1 MRKITQLKIGFV
13 LAVLLTI
20 TGCSMFG
27 SNPSAP
33 TAVEHLVYV
42 VQTNYVD
49 ATVLHTNVV
58 TVTNAQNV
66 VVEQTNI
73 VSAVV
78 QVPAYTLTTSP
89 TTVAT
94 VQASGTALN
103 TFFPGIGSMASMG
116 VLALLGLWAQLRGQ
130 KKSNTADAIAQEVET
145 IREFIKTLPSG
156 TKYDT
161 AITSWLQAHQL
172 ATGTASQVLGILGS
186 SINNAEA
193 KGAVIE
199 IKQAIDAASK
209 P

>member
-1 MRKITQLKIGFV
+1 MKIKIILPLV
-13 LAVLLTI
+13 VLLTI
-20 TGCSMFG
+20 TGCSLFG

-33 TAVEHLVYV
+33 TSVEHFFYD
-42 VQTNYVD
+42 VQTNH
-49 ATVLHTNVV
+49 ALVV
-58 TVTNAQNV
+58 STLPSGGLVTN
-66 VVEQTNI
+66 ELL
-73 VSAVV
+73 S
-78 QVPAYTLTTSP
+78 YTMTTKP
-89 TTVAT
+89 VTTTT

-130 KKSNTADAIAQEVET
+130 KKSDTADAIAQEVET
-145 IREFIKTLPSG
+145 IREFILTLPNG

-172 ATGTASQVLGILGS
+172 ATGTASQVLGILSS

-199 IKQAIDAASK
+199 IKQAIDAASTPK
-209 P
+209 V